1 MTDRDSDIDDGGLDE
16 QTNALLA
23 HVRALAI
30 QSDSESDN
38 DSDADLGGMGEF
50 TAALGSLV
58 REGHIPRST
67 EVKILSDFSTHAIER
82 IPFGTLIPANVPPSP
97 DRPRLSFE
105 DILENLK
112 NGKYKNIML
121 CVGAGISTAAGI
133 PDFRTPGTGLYDN
146 LAKYNLS
153 KAEDVFCIDYFSSN
167 PAPFYNLARE
177 LRPGKFKS
185 TMTHHLIAL
194 LAEKGILLRCYT
206 QNIDGLERQAGV
218 ESKYLVEA
226 HGTFSTASCPF
237 CSTSVDIDKMNKAL
251 DDEIPLK
258 CSKPMFDDSPDL
270 CNQYV
275 KPDIVFFGEGLSKR
289 FFNSQIL
296 DVEKADLCITMGTS
310 LSVPPFCYLPE
321 AVKDDCDNLLV
332 NRDRVGPW
340 EETKPNFNAFY
351 QGSSDDAAVKIA
363 EAIGLEDELKRRHQ
377 ADV

>member
-1 MTDRDSDIDDGGLDE
+1 MTDRESDIDDGGLDE

-23 HVRALAI
+23 HVRALAL
-30 QSDSESDN
+30 QSDSDSDN

-58 REGHIPRST
+58 REGHVPRST
-67 EVKILSDFSTHAIER
+67 EVTILSDFSTHTIER
-82 IPFGTLIPANVPPSP
+82 IPDHDPSSP

-105 DILENLK
+105 NILENLK

-146 LAKYNLS
+146 LSKYNLS
-153 KAEDVFCIDYFSSN
+153 QAEDVFCIDYFSTN

-177 LRPGKFKS
+177 LRPGKFKP
-185 TMTHHLIAL
+185 TMTHHLFAL

-237 CSTSVDIDKMNKAL
+237 CATSVDIDTMNKAL
-251 DDEIPLK
+251 EDEIPLK
-258 CSKPMFDDSPDL
+258 CSKQMSDDSV
-270 CNQYV
+270 CNRFV
-275 KPDIVFFGEGLSKR
+275 KPDIVFFGEGLPKR
-289 FFNSQIL
+289 FLNSKIV

-310 LSVPPFCYLPE
+310 LSVPPFCFLPE
-321 AVKDDCDNLLV
+321 EVNAGCDNLLV

-340 EETKPNFNAFY
+340 GESRPDFNAFY
-351 QGSSDDAAVKIA
+351 QGSSDHAAVKIA
-363 EAIGLEDELKRRHQ
+363 EAIGLGDELKRRHQ
-377 ADV
+377 TD